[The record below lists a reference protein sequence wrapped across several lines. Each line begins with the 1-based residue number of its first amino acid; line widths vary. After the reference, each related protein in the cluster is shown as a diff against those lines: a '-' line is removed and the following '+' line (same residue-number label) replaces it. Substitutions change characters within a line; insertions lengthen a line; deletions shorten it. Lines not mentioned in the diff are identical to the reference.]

1 MCKLS
6 GNKDAI
12 TTTKFDKYS
21 KNKSVLTTHYTG
33 NAKCEPRS
41 KTTKLNGNRT
51 FECRP
56 LTHRLDEK
64 KPNSD
69 WETIISILLIHCNG
83 APLLCPKMPLLR
95 LPMYLDYSIQKYFI
109 VE

>member
-1 MCKLS
+1 MQCKLP
-6 GNKDAI
+6 GNKNAI

-21 KNKSVLTTHYTG
+21 KNKSVLTTHCTG

-41 KTTKLNGNRT
+41 KTTKLNGNHT

-69 WETIISILLIHCNG
+69 WET
-83 APLLCPKMPLLR
+83 
-95 LPMYLDYSIQKYFI
+95 KYITVGCEVF
-109 VE
+109 VFH